1 LDQVIADGTAVETR
15 RMQLLSY
22 FWEFFVRP
30 TYGSPVSAVYCG
42 RSSDGSLGDLSL
54 DDDDGLGFS
63 DENEE

>member
-1 LDQVIADGTAVETR
+1 MIADGTAVETR

-30 TYGSPVSAVYCG
+30 TYGSPVSTVYCE
-42 RSSDGSLGDLSL
+42 SPSNGSLGDLTL
-54 DDDDGLGFS
+54 DDDGLGFS